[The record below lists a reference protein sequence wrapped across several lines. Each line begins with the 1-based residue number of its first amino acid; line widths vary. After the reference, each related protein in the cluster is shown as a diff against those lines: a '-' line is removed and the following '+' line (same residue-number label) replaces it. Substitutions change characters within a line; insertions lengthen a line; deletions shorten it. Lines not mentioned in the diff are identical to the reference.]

1 MESRHSQRVE
11 CNKRGM
17 KTHNILSC
25 REEREEKR
33 GEEEGSERDVK
44 GVERE
49 RKHIVKNQRKRRK
62 EIDR

>member
-25 REEREEKR
+25 REERKGEK
-33 GEEEGSERDVK
+33 EGNERDVK
-44 GVERE
+44 GVERG
-49 RKHIVKNQRKRRK
+49 RKQIGKKRRK
-62 EIDR
+62 QGDR

>member
-44 GVERE
+44 GVERG
-49 RKHIVKNQRKRRK
+49 RKHIGKKQRKQKR
-62 EIDR
+62 DR

>member
-33 GEEEGSERDVK
+33 GEEGSERDVK

-49 RKHIVKNQRKRRK
+49 RKHIVKKKESKKR
-62 EIDR
+62 